1 MSLFS
6 KIKDKTLPVEVKA
19 STAYTIC
26 SILQRSLSFITL
38 PLFTRLLTTE
48 EYGQSTIYNSWMSI
62 LVIFLTLNLPYGSF
76 NTAMVKYEKNRDG
89 YISSINGLCTV
100 FAAVF
105 LFIVYLPFFKVWN
118 KVFELPTFMMVF
130 MVVEALFNNA
140 TQLWMGKQRF
150 EFRYKKVIAVT
161 LLTSIA
167 SPVLSFVLVISTH
180 EKGYSRILGNSI
192 ITIVCGLVLYLRCLH
207 NNCRR
212 LYDKEFWKYALS
224 FNIPLIPYYLSQT
237 IFNQSDRIMI
247 SHMVGTDKA
256 AIYGVG
262 YSLALV
268 LSFVLNSINNAY
280 VPWFYG
286 KLKEGKGTENRK
298 ISLYIALLMAV
309 LLLGVIAAAPEIIF
323 VMAGQ
328 KYKDAMWVVPP
339 VAMSLLLL
347 FYAQLFIN
355 VEFFFEEKKL
365 LVIATGGAALLNVV
379 LNYLCIKEF
388 GFVAAAYTT
397 LASYVV
403 FAICNYFAYMKAAQH
418 NGIKA
423 DMYNIKLLIVLFI
436 CFMVLG
442 FAAMS
447 LYKFV
452 VIRYLIIAAVLTALF
467 VNRKRIIGFV
477 NSFRKRRTDFD

>member
-48 EYGQSTIYNSWMSI
+48 EYGQSTVYNSWMSI
-62 LVIFLTLNLPYGSF
+62 LTILLTLNLPYGSF

-105 LFIVYLPFFKVWN
+105 LFVVYLPFFTVWN
-118 KVFELPTFMMVF
+118 KAFELPTFMMAF

-167 SPVLSFVLVISTH
+167 SPVLSFVLVINTH

-207 NNCRR
+207 NSKR

-309 LLLGVIAAAPEIIF
+309 LLLGVIAAAPEIIL

-403 FAICNYFAYMKAAQH
+403 FAVCNYFSYKRTAKKH
-418 NGIKA
+418 GIEPN
-423 DMYNIKLLIVLFI
+423 MYNEKLLVVLFLVFI
-436 CFMVLG
+436 ILG
-442 FAAMS
+442 FLAMS
-447 LYKFV
+447 LYDFFIARYSAIAAAVV
-452 VIRYLIIAAVLTALF
+452 VIVLK
-467 VNRKRIIGFV
+467 RKRIIGLV
-477 NSFRKRRTDFD
+477 RSFRG

>member
-48 EYGQSTIYNSWMSI
+48 EYGQSTVYNSWMSI
-62 LVIFLTLNLPYGSF
+62 LTILLTLNLPYGSF

-105 LFIVYLPFFKVWN
+105 LFVVYLPFFTVWN
-118 KVFELPTFMMVF
+118 KAFELPTFMMAF

-167 SPVLSFVLVISTH
+167 SPVLSFVLVINTH
-180 EKGYSRILGNSI
+180 EKGYSRIIGNSI

-309 LLLGVIAAAPEIIF
+309 LLLGVIAAAPEIIL

-403 FAICNYFAYMKAAQH
+403 FAVCNYFSYKQTAKKH
-418 NGIKA
+418 GIEPN
-423 DMYNIKLLIVLFI
+423 MYNEKLLVVLFLVFI
-436 CFMVLG
+436 ILG
-442 FAAMS
+442 FLAMS
-447 LYKFV
+447 LYDFFIARYLAIAAAIV
-452 VIRYLIIAAVLTALF
+452 VIVLK
-467 VNRKRIIGFV
+467 RKRIIGLV
-477 NSFRKRRTDFD
+477 RSFRG

>member
-48 EYGQSTIYNSWMSI
+48 EYGQSTVYNSWMSI
-62 LVIFLTLNLPYGSF
+62 LTILLTLNLPYGSF

-105 LFIVYLPFFKVWN
+105 LFVVYLPFFTVWN

-167 SPVLSFVLVISTH
+167 SPVLSFVLVINTH

-207 NNCRR
+207 NSRR

-309 LLLGVIAAAPEIIF
+309 LLLGVIAAAPEIIL
-323 VMAGQ
+323 VMAGP

-403 FAICNYFAYMKAAQH
+403 FAVCNYFSYKRTAKKH
-418 NGIKA
+418 GIEPN
-423 DMYNIKLLIVLFI
+423 MYNEKLLVVLFLVFI
-436 CFMVLG
+436 ILG
-442 FAAMS
+442 FLAMS
-447 LYKFV
+447 LYDFFIVRYSAIAAAVV
-452 VIRYLIIAAVLTALF
+452 VIVLK
-467 VNRKRIIGFV
+467 RKRIIGLV
-477 NSFRKRRTDFD
+477 RSFRG

>member
-6 KIKDKTLPVEVKA
+6 KLKDKTLPVEVKA
-19 STAYTIC
+19 SAAYTLC

-48 EYGQSTIYNSWMSI
+48 EYGQSTVYNSWMSI
-62 LVIFLTLNLPYGSF
+62 LIIFLTLNLPYGSF

-167 SPVLSFVLVISTH
+167 SPVLSFVLVINTH

-192 ITIVCGLVLYLRCLH
+192 ITIVCGLVLYLRGLH
-207 NNCRR
+207 NSRR

-309 LLLGVIAAAPEIIF
+309 LLLGVIAAAPEIIL

-355 VEFFFEEKKL
+355 VEFYFEEKKL

-403 FAICNYFAYMKAAQH
+403 FAVCNYFSYKRTAKKH
-418 NGIKA
+418 GIEPN
-423 DMYNIKLLIVLFI
+423 MYNEKLLVVLFLVFI
-436 CFMVLG
+436 ILG
-442 FAAMS
+442 FLAMS
-447 LYKFV
+447 LYDFFIARYSAIAAAVV
-452 VIRYLIIAAVLTALF
+452 VIVLK
-467 VNRKRIIGFV
+467 RKRIIGLV
-477 NSFRKRRTDFD
+477 RRFRN

>member
-48 EYGQSTIYNSWMSI
+48 EYGQSTVYNSWMSI
-62 LVIFLTLNLPYGSF
+62 LTILLTLNLPYGSF

-105 LFIVYLPFFKVWN
+105 LFVVYLPFFTVWN
-118 KVFELPTFMMVF
+118 KAFELPTFMMAF

-167 SPVLSFVLVISTH
+167 SPVLSFVLVINTH

-207 NNCRR
+207 NSKR

-309 LLLGVIAAAPEIIF
+309 LLLGVIAAAPEIIL

-403 FAICNYFAYMKAAQH
+403 FAVCNYFSYKRTAKKH
-418 NGIKA
+418 GIEPN
-423 DMYNIKLLIVLFI
+423 MYNEKLLVVLFLVFI
-436 CFMVLG
+436 ILG
-442 FAAMS
+442 FLAMS
-447 LYKFV
+447 LYDFFIARYSAIAAAVV
-452 VIRYLIIAAVLTALF
+452 VIVLK
-467 VNRKRIIGFV
+467 RKRIIALV
-477 NSFRKRRTDFD
+477 RSFRG

>member
-26 SILQRSLSFITL
+26 SILQKSLSFITL

-167 SPVLSFVLVISTH
+167 SPALSFVLVISTH

-192 ITIVCGLVLYLRCLH
+192 ITIVCGLVLYLLCLH

-298 ISLYIALLMAV
+298 ISLYITLLMAV
-309 LLLGVIAAAPEIIF
+309 LLLGVIAAAPEIIL

-365 LVIATGGAALLNVV
+365 LVIATGGAALLNVA

-403 FAICNYFAYMKAAQH
+403 FAFCNYFSYKRTAKKH
-418 NGIKA
+418 GIEPN
-423 DMYNIKLLIVLFI
+423 MYNEKLLVVLFLVFI
-436 CFMVLG
+436 ILG
-442 FAAMS
+442 FLAMS
-447 LYKFV
+447 LYDFFIARYSAIAAAVV
-452 VIRYLIIAAVLTALF
+452 VIVLK
-467 VNRKRIIGFV
+467 RKRIIGLV
-477 NSFRKRRTDFD
+477 RRFRG

>member
-1 MSLFS
+1 MNLFS

-26 SILQRSLSFITL
+26 SILQKSLSFITL

-180 EKGYSRILGNSI
+180 EKGYSRIIGNSI

-256 AIYGVG
+256 AIYGIG

-309 LLLGVIAAAPEIIF
+309 LLLGVIAVAPEIIF

-388 GFVAAAYTT
+388 GFIAAAYTT
-397 LASYVV
+397 LVSYVV
-403 FAICNYFAYMKAAQH
+403 FAVCNYFSYKRTAKKH
-418 NGIKA
+418 GIEPN
-423 DMYNIKLLIVLFI
+423 MYNEKLLVVLFLVFI
-436 CFMVLG
+436 ILG
-442 FAAMS
+442 FLAMS
-447 LYKFV
+447 LYDFFIARYSAIAAAVV
-452 VIRYLIIAAVLTALF
+452 VIVLK
-467 VNRKRIIGFV
+467 RKRIIGLV
-477 NSFRKRRTDFD
+477 RSFRG

>member
-48 EYGQSTIYNSWMSI
+48 EYGQSTVYNSWMSI
-62 LVIFLTLNLPYGSF
+62 LTILLTLNLPYGSF

-105 LFIVYLPFFKVWN
+105 LFVVYLPFFTVWN

-167 SPVLSFVLVISTH
+167 SPVLSFVLVINTH

-207 NNCRR
+207 NSRR

-286 KLKEGKGTENRK
+286 KIKEGKGTENRK

-309 LLLGVIAAAPEIIF
+309 LLLGVIAAAPEIIL

-397 LASYVV
+397 LVSYVV
-403 FAICNYFAYMKAAQH
+403 FAVCNYFSYKRTAKKH
-418 NGIKA
+418 GIEPN
-423 DMYNIKLLIVLFI
+423 MYNEKLLVVLFLVFI
-436 CFMVLG
+436 ILG
-442 FAAMS
+442 FLAMS
-447 LYKFV
+447 LYDFFIARYSAIAAAVV
-452 VIRYLIIAAVLTALF
+452 VIVLK
-467 VNRKRIIGFV
+467 RKRIIGLV
-477 NSFRKRRTDFD
+477 RRFRN

>member
-6 KIKDKTLPVEVKA
+6 KIKDKMLPVEVKA

-48 EYGQSTIYNSWMSI
+48 EYGQSTVYNSWMSI
-62 LVIFLTLNLPYGSF
+62 LTILLTLNLPYGSF

-105 LFIVYLPFFKVWN
+105 LFVVYLPFFTVWN

-167 SPVLSFVLVISTH
+167 SPVLSFVLVINTH

-207 NNCRR
+207 NSRR

-309 LLLGVIAAAPEIIF
+309 LLLGVIAAAPEIIL

-397 LASYVV
+397 LTSYVV
-403 FAICNYFAYMKAAQH
+403 FAVCNYFSYKRTAKKH
-418 NGIKA
+418 GIEPN
-423 DMYNIKLLIVLFI
+423 MYNEKLLVVLFLVFI
-436 CFMVLG
+436 ILG
-442 FAAMS
+442 FLAMS
-447 LYKFV
+447 LYDFFIARYSAIAAAVV
-452 VIRYLIIAAVLTALF
+452 VIVLK
-467 VNRKRIIGFV
+467 RKRIIGLV
-477 NSFRKRRTDFD
+477 RSFRG

>member
-1 MSLFS
+1 MNLFS

-26 SILQRSLSFITL
+26 SILQKSLSFITL

-62 LVIFLTLNLPYGSF
+62 LTILLTLNLPYGSF

-180 EKGYSRILGNSI
+180 EKGYSRIIGNSI

-256 AIYGVG
+256 AIYGIG

-286 KLKEGKGTENRK
+286 KIKEGKGTENRK

-309 LLLGVIAAAPEIIF
+309 LLLGVIAVAPEIIF

-388 GFVAAAYTT
+388 GFIAAAYTT
-397 LASYVV
+397 LVSYVV
-403 FAICNYFAYMKAAQH
+403 FAVCNYFSYKRTAKKH
-418 NGIKA
+418 GIEPN
-423 DMYNIKLLIVLFI
+423 MYNEKLLVVLFLVFI
-436 CFMVLG
+436 ILG
-442 FAAMS
+442 FLAMS
-447 LYKFV
+447 LYDFFIARYSAIAAAVV
-452 VIRYLIIAAVLTALF
+452 VIVLK
-467 VNRKRIIGFV
+467 RKRIIGLV
-477 NSFRKRRTDFD
+477 RRFRN

>member
-1 MSLFS
+1 MNILS
-6 KIKDKTLPVEVKA
+6 KLKDKTLPVEVKA
-19 STAYTIC
+19 STAYTLC

-48 EYGQSTIYNSWMSI
+48 EYGQSTVYNSWMSI

-76 NTAMVKYEKNRDG
+76 NTAMMKFEKNRDG
-89 YISSINGLCTV
+89 YISSVNGLCTV
-100 FAAVF
+100 FAVAF
-105 LFIVYLPFFKVWN
+105 LLIVYFPFHKAWN
-118 KVFELPTFMMVF
+118 KVFELPTIMMVF
-130 MVVEALFNNA
+130 MVVESLFNNA

-167 SPVLSFVLVISTH
+167 SPVLSFILVMNTQ
-180 EKGYSRILGNSI
+180 EKGYARILGNSI
-192 ITIVCGLVLYLRCLH
+192 IIIGCGSILYLRCLH
-207 NNCRR
+207 SGKKLCN
-212 LYDKEFWKYALS
+212 KEYWKYALL
-224 FNIPLIPYYLSQT
+224 FNVPLIPYYLSQT

-286 KLKEGKGTENRK
+286 KLKEGKGAENRK

-309 LLLGVIAAAPEIIF
+309 LLLGVITAAPEIILI
-323 VMAGQ
+323 MAGR
-328 KYKDAMWVVPP
+328 KYQEAMWVVPP

-355 VEFFFEEKKL
+355 VEFYFEEKKL
-365 LVIATGGAALLNVV
+365 LVIATGGAAV
-379 LNYLCIKEF
+379 LNIILNYFCIKEF

-397 LASYVV
+397 LVSYIL
-403 FAICNYFAYMKAAQH
+403 FAVCNYFAYLKAARH
-418 NGIKA
+418 NSIKTN
-423 DMYNIKLLIVLFI
+423 MYNIKLLIVLFVS
-436 CFMVLG
+436 FMALG
-442 FAAMS
+442 FAAMG
-447 LYKFV
+447 LYKFI
-452 VIRYLIIAAVLTALF
+452 VIRYVIIIAALVVF
-467 VNRKRIIGFV
+467 IINGKKIIGFV
-477 NSFRKRRTDFD
+477 RSFRY